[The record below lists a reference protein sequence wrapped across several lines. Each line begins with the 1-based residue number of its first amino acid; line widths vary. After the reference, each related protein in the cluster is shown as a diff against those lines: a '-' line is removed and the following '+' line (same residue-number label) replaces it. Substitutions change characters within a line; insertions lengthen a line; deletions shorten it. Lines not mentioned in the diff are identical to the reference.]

1 VSLGKICRKEILTQ
15 APLFFSCASI
25 EFASTG
31 AALTY
36 ERQHEA
42 ESSESHNLG
51 EKTILTR
58 AVEIRNMG
66 DHLLPSYTYGSI
78 LGCEPTTKARLTWVV
93 T

>member
-1 VSLGKICRKEILTQ
+1 VPFRKICRKQILTQ
-15 APLFFSCASI
+15 APLFFSCARM

-42 ESSESHNLG
+42 ESSENHNLG

-66 DHLLPSYTYGSI
+66 DHLLPSYTYGSV
-78 LGCEPTTKARLTWVV
+78 LGCESTTKARLTWVG